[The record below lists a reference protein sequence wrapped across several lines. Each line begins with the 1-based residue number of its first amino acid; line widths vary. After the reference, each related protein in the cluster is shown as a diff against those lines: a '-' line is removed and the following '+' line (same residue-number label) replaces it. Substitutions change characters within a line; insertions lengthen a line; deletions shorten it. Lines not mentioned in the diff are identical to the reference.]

1 VSAVSQVSCFES
13 REFESLRVQS
23 VNRDRIDQ
31 TDELMKSGMLQ
42 AEPIVVQAH
51 VVNAVNVDGGFNPSA
66 PPPPPFS
73 NPSLPRFENEGG
85 AREFLMQHHFPLGLQ
100 DAFIESQ

>member
-1 VSAVSQVSCFES
+1 
-13 REFESLRVQS
+13 
-23 VNRDRIDQ
+23 
-31 TDELMKSGMLQ
+31 MKSGMLQ

-100 DAFIESQ
+100 DAFIHTMTNLPLRFFIIDDSGSMSMNDGNRLVEGGAKSK